1 MNSNKNLTISYNHQS
16 TPVQVI
22 YFIKNKII
30 FTKQFLL
37 SSTFNS
43 VLDYFKNNTKP
54 ESNIKLKDEYIY
66 KNKTIDLNE
75 PLINLIELKKNS
87 SSSTIESVEI
97 YIELEYQNKTQFS
110 QIFNILIQPKQ
121 NPFGL
126 YVFNSNEGSICLEQY
141 PEKIIKKYELDKYS
155 LNYSAY
161 CNSPKHLYISG
172 GKINTNSPLNDFWII
187 NNKKYSIVNKKMPY
201 KKSNHSMLYV
211 YLNNKEYIFIAG
223 GDSNLITFYYD
234 INMKSFVIWS
244 NMNSIN
250 IKPSLYQYN
259 QYIYSFNSFNKSTNS
274 IFFERTN
281 LVTGKPCWEKI
292 IPKYNNNILSNFKSK
307 NFGISKGTNN
317 DIIFLGGEDA
327 DNKIVI
333 YNPEKNELCLN
344 QENKNVKIKL
354 SDKNFYCI
362 NKEHY
367 ISLPSTISIKKEI
380 AVFNIIK
387 QNIRL
392 MAFEISKGK
401 SNIKLK
407 NDLINEKKEKTV
419 GNIFVNAKIHE
430 RLRFD
435 IQPEIVEVQKLSY
448 EMKCDITNEKEIIKM
463 EYNPELSKEEIFNK
477 NKRKENKKN
486 IFYLSD
492 DIVYNNFVNLVVKK
506 IKKNLNVK

>member
-1 MNSNKNLTISYNHQS
+1 
-16 TPVQVI
+16 
-22 YFIKNKII
+22 
-30 FTKQFLL
+30 
-37 SSTFNS
+37 
-43 VLDYFKNNTKP
+43 
-54 ESNIKLKDEYIY
+54 
-66 KNKTIDLNE
+66 
-75 PLINLIELKKNS
+75 
-87 SSSTIESVEI
+87 
-97 YIELEYQNKTQFS
+97 
-110 QIFNILIQPKQ
+110 
-121 NPFGL
+121 
-126 YVFNSNEGSICLEQY
+126 
-141 PEKIIKKYELDKYS
+141 
-155 LNYSAY
+155 
-161 CNSPKHLYISG
+161 
-172 GKINTNSPLNDFWII
+172 
-187 NNKKYSIVNKKMPY
+187 
-201 KKSNHSMLYV
+201 MLYV

-244 NMNSIN
+244 NMNLIN

-317 DIIFLGGEDA
+317 DIIFLGGENA
-327 DNKIVI
+327 DNNIVI

-448 EMKCDITNEKEIIKM
+448 EMKSDITNEKEIIKM
-463 EYNPELSKEEIFNK
+463 EFNPELSKEEIFNK

>member
-234 INMKSFVIWS
+234 INMKS
-244 NMNSIN
+244 
-250 IKPSLYQYN
+250 
-259 QYIYSFNSFNKSTNS
+259 

-327 DNKIVI
+327 DNNIVI
-333 YNPEKNELCLN
+333 YNPEKNELYLN

-407 NDLINEKKEKTV
+407 KDLINEKKEKTV

-448 EMKCDITNEKEIIKM
+448 EMKSDITNEKEIIKM
-463 EYNPELSKEEIFNK
+463 EFNPELSKEEIINK

>member
-1 MNSNKNLTISYNHQS
+1 MNSNKNLTINYNRQS

-22 YFIKNKII
+22 YFLKNKII
-30 FTKQFLL
+30 SKKQFLL

-54 ESNIKLKDEYIY
+54 QSNIKLKDEYIY
-66 KNKTIDLNE
+66 KNKPINLNE

-97 YIELEYQNKTQFS
+97 FIELEYQNITQFS
-110 QIFNILIQPKQ
+110 PIFNILIQPKQ

-155 LNYSAY
+155 INDSAY

-172 GKINTNSPLNDFWII
+172 GKINNISQINDFWII

-223 GDSNLITFYYD
+223 GESNLITFYYD
-234 INMKSFVIWS
+234 IDMNSFVIWS

-250 IKPSLYQYN
+250 IKPCLYQYN
-259 QYIYSFNSFNKSTNS
+259 QYIYSFNPFNKTTNS
-274 IFFERTN
+274 IIFERTN
-281 LVTGKPCWEKI
+281 LVTGKPYWEKI
-292 IPKYNNNILSNFKSK
+292 MPKYNNDLLLNFKSQ

-327 DNKIVI
+327 DNNIII
-333 YNPEKNELCLN
+333 YDPEKNILSIN
-344 QENKNVKIKL
+344 KENKNIKIEL

-367 ISLPSTISIKKEI
+367 ISLPSTMPIKKEI
-380 AVFNIIK
+380 AVVNINK
-387 QNIRL
+387 YNIRL
-392 MAFEISKGK
+392 IDFEISKGK
-401 SNIKLK
+401 NNIKLK
-407 NDLINEKKEKTV
+407 NNFINEKKEKTV

-435 IQPEIVEVQKLSY
+435 IQPEIVETQKLSY
-448 EMKCDITNEKEIIKM
+448 EMKGDISNEKEIIKM
-463 EYNPELSKEEIFNK
+463 EFNPEFNEDEFTIK
-477 NKRKENKKN
+477 NKKRENKKN
-486 IFYLSD
+486 IFYLAD
-492 DIVYNNFVNLVVKK
+492 DIIYNNFENFVVKK